1 VKRSVGFEKIG
12 MTILLAMLFVAVKQA
27 LRFLCVFGL
36 LMVAGSAFAQNTILR
51 ANVPFSFK
59 VNKETLPAGQ
69 YEVRTISS
77 GGSHVLLI
85 NNRAAKT
92 GEVFPTHAVIASH
105 AQADKAKLVFKRY
118 GDQYFL
124 SQIWL
129 DDSVTGRELPQN
141 ARERELVAS
150 YAPARVVVM
159 ADLR

>member
-1 VKRSVGFEKIG
+1 MK
-12 MTILLAMLFVAVKQA
+12 KQA
-27 LRFLCVFGL
+27 LRFLCVLGL
-36 LMVAGSAFAQNTILR
+36 LMVAGSAFAQDVILR
-51 ANVPFSFK
+51 ANIPFSFK
-59 VNKETLPAGQ
+59 VNKGTLPAGQ

-77 GGSHVLLI
+77 AGGSHELLI

-92 GEVFPTHAVIASH
+92 GEMFPTHAVIASH

>member
-1 VKRSVGFEKIG
+1 WAPYGRQQPYSRRFGNIGGVVKRSVGFEKIG

-27 LRFLCVFGL
+27 LRFLCVLGL

-59 VNKETLPAGQ
+59 VNKETLPAGH

-92 GEVFPTHAVIASH
+92 GKVFPTHAVIAPH
-105 AQADKAKLVFKRY
+105 AQADKAMLVFKRY
-118 GDQYFL
+118 
-124 SQIWL
+124 
-129 DDSVTGRELPQN
+129 
-141 ARERELVAS
+141 
-150 YAPARVVVM
+150 M
-159 ADLR
+159 ATSIPYRKSGLTTATLAVNSHK